1 MLPFVKQLLFYLLK
15 QRLSGNYNL
24 NLSVGQRLI
33 IMGGNES
40 E

>member
-1 MLPFVKQLLFYLLK
+1 MKQLLFYLLK

-24 NLSVGQRLI
+24 NLSVGQRLMI
-33 IMGGNES
+33 VGGNEN